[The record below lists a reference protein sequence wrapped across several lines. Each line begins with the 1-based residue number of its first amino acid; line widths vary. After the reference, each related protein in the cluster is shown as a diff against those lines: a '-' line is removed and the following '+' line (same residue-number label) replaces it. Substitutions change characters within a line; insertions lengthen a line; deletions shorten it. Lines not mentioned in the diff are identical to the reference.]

1 MTLPAA
7 DPRTKRREA
16 KIADIVSA
24 AWTLAQRDGL
34 GAISLRD
41 LATAVGLR
49 QPSLYVYFDSKL
61 ALYDAMFADG
71 YAQLL
76 RHLEERDQDRDP
88 RAALIDL
95 VRDLVLFSS
104 ASAVRHQMLFQ
115 RTLPGFEPSPQAYA
129 PSLEFY
135 RHATALCAKAGI
147 TTEADIDLFSALISG
162 MAHQQVAND
171 PGGHRWADH
180 AERAVDMLLAAARHP
195 TTPPGRQPTRQSPI
209 PSKRKEDR
217 DG

>member
-1 MTLPAA
+1 MTLPAE
-7 DPRTKRREA
+7 DPRAKRREA
-16 KIADIVSA
+16 KITEIVAA

-41 LATAVGLR
+41 LAAAVGLR

-71 YAQLL
+71 YHQLL
-76 RHLEERDQDRDP
+76 RHLEERDEASDP
-88 RAALIDL
+88 REALIEL

-115 RTLPGFEPSPQAYA
+115 RTLPGFEPSPEAYA

-135 RHATALCAKAGI
+135 RRATALAARAGM
-147 TTEADIDLFSALISG
+147 TTAADIDVFSALISG
-162 MAHQQVAND
+162 MSHQQVAND
-171 PGGHRWADH
+171 PGGQRWADH
-180 AERAVDMLLAAARHP
+180 AERAVDMLLTAARHP
-195 TTPPGRQPTRQSPI
+195 T
-209 PSKRKEDR
+209 RKPAT
-217 DG
+217 